1 MFLMTGRWQ
10 LKPHAFSLRCQ
21 NLLLW
26 LLFCNLVSNAYTSSW
41 TSFEVVLA
49 PRTFPGD
56 VWQRNGLALGRRA
69 TVYKSRRSFLVS
81 LTPKESDALKS
92 DREVLRVSSVALSGA
107 RAAEE
112 NRSNRRSATGTELW
126 SFDTPAID
134 LRIRRY
140 CKRFSQKG
148 QLMQCRDNASSK
160 NGTKSGSS
168 VNLKIISNKFY
179 DEAGGESATSVADAI
194 RSRLDDANEELC
206 GATIEIKPVTSWERV
221 LEVSL
226 RGGLSA
232 CKAVDFVLNTK
243 GIARIEFANNM
254 KLLNSFAAS
263 VGQSGQ
269 AGVLSNESATIWREG
284 VMGEGEVVAVGDSGL
299 DLDSCYFRETK
310 SAAPEFEGCDMSREK
325 IVCYIMGANAEFGDT
340 SSKSGA
346 GHGTHTAG
354 SVAGFHVR
362 ALTEEDDSNRTVTF
376 NELMTSSAFSNGQ
389 APLAR
394 LAIMDIDGKLEDSV
408 DAPADFARSTM
419 FTVPYEEAGVRLHTN
434 SWGCATA
441 PGLERFCNKYDAQ
454 TRSIDEFMWNNK
466 DFLVLFA
473 AGNEGTAQ
481 RADFVEN
488 FVSTT
493 KRDGDTILRKLMSF
507 QDGFWTVGS
516 PATFK
521 NGISVGASRSG
532 QNKNFG
538 SLYYPSSR
546 GPTMDQRIKPDLV
559 FPGEAIR
566 SAYSSGNPTDFSEGL
581 CEKQHYDNSKSTAE
595 ISGTSMACPGV
606 AGISALVRQ
615 YYREFNPVMGKRQSP
630 MTGPLKDGKGPS
642 ASLIKATLI
651 NSARSLDGEF
661 QYHSEATGK
670 TETSRVKDYA
680 NPRFLE
686 GFGLPS
692 LSNTLH
698 FSSLNSSHSFQ
709 VFDRHSLSEAREAHR
724 FSFSLRVGSS
734 FKATLV
740 YTDPPGPVTDA
751 FDPTPVL
758 INDLDLTASCN
769 PSACESVTI
778 SDASSWQ
785 SVSRVDNVEQIP
797 AFVSST
803 ATFTSETNLTL
814 VVIAQDLVQGPQPY
828 ALVVSGQGIG
838 FDFVESQKSNWKP
851 DWGAKAVVPGL
862 FSSSGFDPKIAY
874 ACLGVIGLFVL
885 LIGFSSMRVRCKRS
899 GVIPDR

>member
-1 MFLMTGRWQ
+1 MTGRRQ
-10 LKPHAFSLRCQ
+10 LNPLAFSPCCR
-21 NLLLW
+21 NLLLG
-26 LLFCNLVSNAYTSSW
+26 LLLYNFLSNACANLR
-41 TSFEVVLA
+41 TSFEVVIA
-49 PRTFPGD
+49 PRTSPGG

-69 TVYKSRRSFLVS
+69 TVFKSKRSFLVS
-81 LTPKESDALKS
+81 LTSEESVALRT
-92 DREVLRVSSVALSGA
+92 DRDVSRVSSVAFNGP
-107 RAAEE
+107 RAGEE
-112 NRSNRRSATGTELW
+112 NRSNSRSATGTELW
-126 SFDTPAID
+126 PFDTPVID
-134 LRIRRY
+134 LTIRRY
-140 CKRFSQKG
+140 CKSFSQKG
-148 QLMQCRDNASSK
+148 QLMQCRDIGSSV
-160 NGTKSGSS
+160 NETKSGGS
-168 VNLKIISNKFY
+168 VNLKIVSNKFY

-194 RSRLDDANEELC
+194 RNRLDDANEKLC
-206 GATIEIKPVTSWERV
+206 GATVEIKPVTSWERV
-221 LEVSL
+221 FEISL
-226 RGGLSA
+226 RGGLSV
-232 CKAVDFVLNTK
+232 CKAVDFVMNTT

-254 KLLNSFAAS
+254 KLLNNFATS

-269 AGVLSNESATIWREG
+269 AGVLSNESAIIWKEG
-284 VMGEGEVVAVGDSGL
+284 LMGEGEVVAVGDSGL
-299 DLDSCYFRETK
+299 DLDSCYFRETT

-325 IVCYIMGANAEFGDT
+325 IVCYVMGANAEFGDT

-362 ALTEEDDSNRTVTF
+362 ALTEEDDRNRTVTF
-376 NELMTSSAFSNGQ
+376 HELMASSAYSNGQ

-394 LAIMDIDGKLEDSV
+394 LAIMDIDGELEDSV

-434 SWGCATA
+434 SWGCASA
-441 PGLERFCNKYDAQ
+441 PGLERFCNKYDTQ

-481 RADFVEN
+481 RADVVEN

-493 KRDGDTILRKLMSF
+493 KGHGDTTLRNLMSF

-532 QNKNFG
+532 QDENFE

-566 SAYSSGNPTDFSEGL
+566 SAYSSGNPTDFAEGL
-581 CEKQHYDNSKSTAE
+581 CGKQHYDNSKSTAE
-595 ISGTSMACPGV
+595 ISGTSMACPGL

-651 NSARSLDGEF
+651 SSARSLDGVF

-670 TETSRVKDYA
+670 TETARVKDYA

-692 LSNTLH
+692 LNNTLH
-698 FSSLNSSHSFQ
+698 FSSVNSSHSLQ
-709 VFDRHSLSEAREAHR
+709 VFDRHSLSKTGEAHR
-724 FSFSLRVGSS
+724 FTFSLRVGSS

-769 PSACESVTI
+769 PSACETVTL

-803 ATFTSETNLTL
+803 ATFKSETNLTL

-828 ALVVSGQGIG
+828 ALVVSGQGID
-838 FDFVESQKSNWKP
+838 FDFVESQKTNWKP

-874 ACLGVIGLFVL
+874 ACLGVIGVAVL
-885 LIGFSSMRVRCKRS
+885 LLGLSSMRVRCMRS
-899 GVIPDR
+899 GVILDK